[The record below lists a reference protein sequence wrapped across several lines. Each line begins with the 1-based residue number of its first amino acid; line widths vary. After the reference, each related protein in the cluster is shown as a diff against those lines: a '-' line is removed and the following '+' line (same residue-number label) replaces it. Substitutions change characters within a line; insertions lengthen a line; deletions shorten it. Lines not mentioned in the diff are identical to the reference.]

1 MYPRDDFVNL
11 LAPSLNHLSLNRHY
25 TMLTRTAS
33 TVLARRTGSLTLR
46 VRGRNST
53 NTQSKVTFIGP
64 RLPYEIIEIIV
75 GFVLL
80 TSSCSESRFLALHSF
95 TRASKMLREIF
106 LRLYFRDIMVD
117 TWELFTKIWNYLST
131 ENEIFGGSDSF
142 CWVR

>member
-1 MYPRDDFVNL
+1 
-11 LAPSLNHLSLNRHY
+11 
-25 TMLTRTAS
+25 MLTRTAS

-80 TSSCSESRFLALHSF
+80 TSSCSESRFFALHSF